1 MDQES
6 DEMLFE
12 ILAGCLAMLVTVRR
26 LIVTILVAVATAR
39 PRQIHERSYR
49 LDFHA
54 KRANLRAMIYNSDTT
69 CFNQIRMYR
78 VTFDKLCHMLET
90 IGGLK
95 ATKNMLVDEQ
105 VAMFLHIL
113 AHHVK
118 NRVIQF
124 EFGRSGETIS
134 RYFNVVL
141 NATIRLQRL
150 LLKTP
155 EPIPEDSTD
164 ERWKWFKVCKYYL
177 LCCEDVMT

>member
-1 MDQES
+1 ME
-6 DEMLFE
+6 DENFFE
-12 ILAGCLAMLVTVRR
+12 LLVGCLTLVVAIRKLILTMFVTMVISSRR
-26 LIVTILVAVATAR
+26 Y
-39 PRQIHERSYR
+39 RQIPYSSFR

-54 KRANLRAMIYNSDTT
+54 KRANLRAMIYSSDRT

-78 VTFDKLCHMLET
+78 ATFDRLCHMLDT

-95 ATKNMLVDEQ
+95 PTRHMLVDEQ
-105 VAMFLHIL
+105 VSMFLHIL

-134 RYFNVVL
+134 RYFKLVL
-141 NATIRLQRL
+141 NATLKLQSQ

-155 EPIPEDSTD
+155 EPIPEDSND
-164 ERWKWFKVCKYYL
+164 ERWKWFKVRNDCFCYFMCK
-177 LCCEDVMT
+177 M